1 MKTTEVVTIQ
11 AATNSQASC
20 VMHPVDSPLGGNLS
34 PISSSLEVRLL
45 SQNRAAGTSFSSSQ
59 SRGIQTKLK
68 PTKNFSTPS
77 DTIKKSKSTN

>member
-34 PISSSLEVRLL
+34 PSSSLEVRLL
-45 SQNRAAGTSFSSSQ
+45 SQNRVAGTSFSSSQ

-68 PTKNFSTPS
+68 LTKNFSTPS
-77 DTIKKSKSTN
+77 DSIKKSKSTN

>member
-11 AATNSQASC
+11 AVTNSQASC
-20 VMHPVDSPLGGNLS
+20 VMHPVDNPLVGNLS
-34 PISSSLEVRLL
+34 PSSSLEVRLL

-59 SRGIQTKLK
+59 SRGIQTKHK
-68 PTKNFSTPS
+68 PTKNLSTPS